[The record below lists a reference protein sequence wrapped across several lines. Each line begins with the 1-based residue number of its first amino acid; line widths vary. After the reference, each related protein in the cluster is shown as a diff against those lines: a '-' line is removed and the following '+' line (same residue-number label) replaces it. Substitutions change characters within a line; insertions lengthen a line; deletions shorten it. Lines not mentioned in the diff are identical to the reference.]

1 MEHLTKE
8 ALLKLL
14 KVARSY
20 SERDYVMILTG
31 YCHGLRASEICSLTA
46 KDVRDGHITVKRL
59 KGSLKTTQP
68 LVHGDGLLNERA
80 ALTAWLA
87 DKSKGAFLFEGRVLE
102 NRKSRHITRAQFF
115 NVFRAHCAEAGI
127 PAHCSHPHVLKH
139 SRAMHKIKEAG
150 IENVRQYLGH
160 KSIASTGAYLKVS
173 DQQASAAMA
182 L

>member
-14 KVARSY
+14 KVARSH
-20 SERDYVMILTG
+20 SERDYLMILVG
-31 YCHGLRASEICSLTA
+31 YCHGLRASEICSLTT
-46 KDVRDGHITVKRL
+46 KDVKDGHITVRRL

-68 LVHGDGLLNERA
+68 LVSGAGLLNEWG
-80 ALTAWLA
+80 ALTAWIA
-87 DKSKGAFLFEGRVLE
+87 DRPKGGFLFEGRVLE
-102 NRKSRHITRAQFF
+102 NRKTGHITRAQFF
-115 NVFRAHCAEAGI
+115 NVFRTHCEEAGI
-127 PAHCSHPHVLKH
+127 PAHCAHPHVLKH

-173 DQQASAAMA
+173 DAQASAAMA